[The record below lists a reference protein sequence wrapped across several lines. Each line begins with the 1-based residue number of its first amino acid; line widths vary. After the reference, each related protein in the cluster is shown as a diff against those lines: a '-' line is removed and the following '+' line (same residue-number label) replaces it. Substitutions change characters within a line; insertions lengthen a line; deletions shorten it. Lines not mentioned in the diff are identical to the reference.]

1 MKYPHLSLQS
11 GQLGDYSLVPIRMED
26 RELIRQWRNEQ
37 MYHLRQN
44 TPLTKEDQD
53 QYFATVVKNLFEID
67 QPKQYLFSYLYHDHC
82 IGYGGLVHIDYDRKT
97 AELSFIMKTELEQE
111 EFGLHWGNYLS
122 MIRPIAF
129 QGLTLRK
136 IFTYAYDLR
145 PHLYPVLEGAGFLKE
160 REIPDALQE
169 NGRSIPAMIHS
180 LWNAKLRRATPEDI
194 ELTFQ
199 WANHPEVRTYS
210 FSQEPIPWEDHV
222 AWFTRKLADSNCL
235 YYLLESPWGTLGSIR
250 FDLNAGQPGMISY
263 LLDPKFHGQGWGTAL
278 LILGE
283 QEARRMG
290 VQQLFGDVLPEN
302 QASCAIFAKLGY
314 EKEVLSDRIRY
325 MKFL

>member
-1 MKYPHLSLQS
+1 MKYPHLFLQS
-11 GQLGDYSLVPIRMED
+11 GQIGDYSLVPIRMED
-26 RELIRQWRNEQ
+26 RGLIRQWRNEQ

-67 QPKQYLFSYLYHDHC
+67 HPKQYLFSYLHQHQC

-97 AELSFIMKTELEQE
+97 AELSFIMQTSLEQE
-111 EFGLHWGNYLS
+111 AFATHWDNYLT

-129 QGLTLRK
+129 QGLGLHK
-136 IFTYAYDLR
+136 MFTYAFDLR

-169 NGRSIPAMIHS
+169 NGRSIPAIIHS
-180 LWNAKLRRATPEDI
+180 AWNAKLRHATSEDMA
-194 ELTFQ
+194 LTFQ
-199 WANHPEVRTYS
+199 WANHPAVRTYS
-210 FSQEPIPWEDHV
+210 FNQEPIPWEDHV
-222 AWFTRKLADSNCL
+222 AWFTRKLADSQCW
-235 YYLLESPWGTLGSIR
+235 YFMLESPVGNLGSIR
-250 FDLNAGQPGMISY
+250 IDLKAGQPGMISY
-263 LLDPKFHGQGWGTAL
+263 LLDPAFHGQGWGTAL

-283 QEARRMG
+283 QEARRKG